1 MHNETIVFSIFLVF
15 AGAAVLATVALYARQ
30 ALLVAYIVLGALF
43 GPWGFGFIS
52 DAGLIQ
58 DMAHIGIIFLLFLLG
73 LNLYPQ
79 KLFQLFLES
88 ATVTIISFAA
98 FGALGFVVAY
108 LSGFNIFDCIVV
120 GVATTFSST
129 IIGLKLL
136 PTTVLHHRRMGELM
150 ISVLLIQD
158 MFAIIALLVFQGLGV
173 GELPLK
179 NISLLLLGLPVLAI
193 FAYAFNRYI
202 LLKLFAKFDRI
213 QEYIFLVT
221 IGWCLGMAQL
231 AQSLGFSYEIGA
243 FIAGVAIATSPI
255 ARHIAESLKPVRDFF
270 LVLFF
275 FALGA
280 SFNMLSTVH
289 VIVPAVILAALV
301 IGLKPVAFRFLFVKA
316 AETEK
321 LAWEMGVRLGQLS
334 EFSLLM
340 VFLALESKLISADA
354 ASLVQL
360 STIFTFVAST
370 YWIVFRYPTPIAVS
384 DELRRD

>member
-1 MHNETIVFSIFLVF
+1 MHSESIVFSIFLVF

-30 ALLVAYIVLGALF
+30 AFLVAYILLGALL
-43 GPWGFGFIS
+43 GPWGMGLIT

-79 KLFQLFLES
+79 KLFQLFVES
-88 ATVTIISFAA
+88 LTVTLISFAV
-98 FGALGFVVAY
+98 FGAMGFVVAY
-108 LSGFNIFDCIVV
+108 GFGLNLFDCIVV

-158 MFAIIALLVFQGLGV
+158 LFAIIALLVFQGLGV

-179 NISLLLLGLPVLAI
+179 NISLLLLGLPLLAG
-193 FAYAFNRYI
+193 FAYIINRFV
-202 LLKLFAKFDRI
+202 LLKLFAQFDRI

-243 FIAGVAIATSPI
+243 FVAGVAIATSPI
-255 ARHIAESLKPVRDFF
+255 ARHIAESLKPLRDFF

-280 SFNMLSTVH
+280 SFDVLATMH
-289 VIVPAVILAALV
+289 VIAPAVILATLV
-301 IGLKPVAFRFLFVKA
+301 MVIKPVAFRFLFVKA
-316 AETEK
+316 AETQK

-340 VFLALESKLISADA
+340 VFLALESNLISADA

-360 STIFTFVAST
+360 ATIFTFIAST